1 MSERSMVAVVAL
13 LLGGCVSATF
23 TRTGDQQFPAK
34 ATPCD
39 FAVYTTTSPPDLVEV
54 GVVELRSGWDGHG
67 AMNLASAREL
77 SAPYVCAAGGDGI
90 RIWGTDAAG
99 RIPKVT
105 VLKKVAAAAPA
116 PSAPA
121 ATPAPGG

>member
-1 MSERSMVAVVAL
+1 MARTAMVVAAL
-13 LLGGCVSATF
+13 LFGGCVSATF

-39 FAVYTTTSPPDLVEV
+39 FAVYTTTSPPDMVEV

-105 VLKKVAAAAPA
+105 VLKKVAAAPA
-116 PSAPA
+116 NPPPA
-121 ATPAPGG
+121 ANPGA